1 MIQWISG
8 KVVENFQWSDSVF
21 SLRVITESFDF
32 KAGQFVRLG
41 LNVGGEQV
49 LRAYSVASAPQ
60 ESILD
65 FVIAKVEGGL
75 LSPLLAELKP
85 GDEVNLTQPA
95 GGFFTLDEVP
105 DGDDLWM
112 LSTGT
117 GIGPF
122 ISMLRT
128 EQPWRRFKRIV
139 IVQGVREAQDL
150 TYREFINE
158 CQQRYPGQL
167 VYQPIVS
174 REALPEALAGRIP
187 DLIASN
193 ELQEACGVH
202 FNERSQVMLCGNPDM
217 IQASR
222 EQLKALGLEKNT
234 RRKPGQVT
242 SENYW

>member
-1 MIQWISG
+1 MSELNSPG
-8 KVVENFQWSDSVF
+8 KNIIRKLLNPGFQHHDNIF
-21 SLRVITESFDF
+21 IT
-32 KAGQFVRLG
+32 GH
-41 LNVGGEQV
+41 
-49 LRAYSVASAPQ
+49 
-60 ESILD
+60 
-65 FVIAKVEGGL
+65 
-75 LSPLLAELKP
+75 
-85 GDEVNLTQPA
+85 DEVELAVFHLWQRRVQYQFAVNIADVNGAYRPVKGYLGYRECRRGANQRQCVRVVLLVRRKH
-95 GGFFTLDEVP
+95 G
-105 DGDDLWM
+105 GDDLWM